1 MEITKGKWMRA
12 ALMGAVVSWGFSA
25 QAQQMAVT
33 KYNIDKV
40 AVKWNNMEAR
50 LTVDAEWPEGHS
62 PQARTLQ
69 RWLCELMAPTAQVS
83 TGRQLMERVEADFI
97 NANSVEAMKSMAEDG
112 AREGRWYYN
121 HRAKKEYE
129 GRHIVSYTYS
139 WDAYLVGNATSG
151 ANIVDMT
158 VSKTDG
164 RILGWEMFSSVRQ
177 LKKLIDRQLIEKFG
191 EEGADIYLRGTPPM
205 PEAPLFLK
213 DGVRFDFGNYSIVT
227 AHVYE
232 ETGEYPFVF
241 LSYADVG
248 QLLTDEAKALLG
260 LSAVAPAVSEPE
272 PASSAGV
279 NVQQFRNCLKRWDDQ
294 HNLRQTDDMEYE
306 YAPGVDYY
314 GTKFS
319 GEKVRQSKAGFL
331 QKTPDYEQV
340 SYRLKVTKMDDSH
353 VRCDFLKR
361 ATAKGK
367 TQVYPSYLIY
377 VTEDN
382 GLSWQIERE
391 SDLVTD
397 RNLERMRSKHK

>member
-1 MEITKGKWMRA
+1 M
-12 ALMGAVVSWGFSA
+12 
-25 QAQQMAVT
+25 
-33 KYNIDKV
+33 
-40 AVKWNNMEAR
+40 
-50 LTVDAEWPEGHS
+50 
-62 PQARTLQ
+62 
-69 RWLCELMAPTAQVS
+69 
-83 TGRQLMERVEADFI
+83 
-97 NANSVEAMKSMAEDG
+97 
-112 AREGRWYYN
+112 
-121 HRAKKEYE
+121 
-129 GRHIVSYTYS
+129 
-139 WDAYLVGNATSG
+139 
-151 ANIVDMT
+151 
-158 VSKTDG
+158 
-164 RILGWEMFSSVRQ
+164 
-177 LKKLIDRQLIEKFG
+177 
-191 EEGADIYLRGTPPM
+191 
-205 PEAPLFLK
+205 
-213 DGVRFDFGNYSIVT
+213 T

-232 ETGEYPFVF
+232 ELGEYPFVF
-241 LSYADVG
+241 LRYADVV
-248 QLLTDEAKALLG
+248 QLLTGEAKALLG

-279 NVQQFRNCLKRWDDQ
+279 NVQRFRNCLKRWDDL

-319 GEKVRQSKAGFL
+319 GEKVRQSKAAFL

-340 SYRLKVTKMDDSH
+340 SYRLKVTKMDGSH

-397 RNLERMRSKHK
+397 RNLERMRSNHK